1 MIVHKRTIGKD
12 KVNNM
17 LQYRNFKFDSKE
29 DFKNYIEKRMTDYWK
44 NHNDSFSRVCE
55 DLDSWDGFLGD
66 DRLYQMCDF
75 DDIIGEKK
83 PSEVVQMLDSDFNYS
98 DDYFYFDGYG
108 EICST
113 DEKKYFDSFDY
124 SEVFE
129 KLIDDYAH
137 VFTAHYG
144 CAYYNLFGDVYDIMN
159 IYDEDEIQENL
170 NDDYYEYLFED
181 DDDFFS
187 DDDLD
192 E

>member
-1 MIVHKRTIGKD
+1 
-12 KVNNM
+12 M
-17 LQYRNFKFDSKE
+17 LQYKNFKFNGKQ
-29 DFKNYIEKRMTDYWK
+29 DFIDYIEKRMTDYWK

-66 DRLYQMCDF
+66 DRVYQMYDF
-75 DDIIGEKK
+75 DDMLDGKK

-108 EICST
+108 NLCST
-113 DEKKYFDSFDY
+113 DEKEYFNSVSY

-129 KLIDDYAH
+129 KLIDNYAN

-144 CAYYNLFGDVYDIMN
+144 CAYYNLFGDIYDIMN
-159 IYDEDEIQENL
+159 SYNEDEIQEYM

-181 DDDFFS
+181 DEDFFS